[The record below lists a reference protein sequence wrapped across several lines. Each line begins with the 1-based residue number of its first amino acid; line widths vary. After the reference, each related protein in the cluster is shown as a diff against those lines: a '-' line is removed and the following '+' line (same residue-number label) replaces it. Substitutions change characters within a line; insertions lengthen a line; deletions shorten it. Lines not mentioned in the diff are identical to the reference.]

1 MSGSNDPNNKKDK
14 KDEDAD
20 KPENNYYV
28 GNGQAVMAPPPRDD
42 RPRNSNNN
50 NPDAVSS
57 LFSKARNPNE
67 KPPEGSGDDDED
79 NVLPPAP
86 GEAFSGIGRRLGFNA
101 DTPSPAVDDGRP
113 VQVTIRVTFYR
124 NGFTID
130 DGPLLDPKSGEGKE
144 ILEAFDKGIV
154 PQSISGKYAR
164 RAKFDVHLI
173 KKEKEDYVK
182 QFAAFEGAGRSL
194 ASSNNNNNRTN
205 SSSSMDGGSASVVPA
220 VALTV
225 SQDAPRGRV
234 LFTLPDGT
242 RRRVDTNPSI
252 HTVADLFGEAA
263 VATGVSTSRI
273 SLTIREGAGRTV
285 TLDTS
290 DSRTLKDA
298 KVDGAA
304 IFVTISS

>member
-1 MSGSNDPNNKKDK
+1 MSGNDPNKNNNNKKDEEDDK
-14 KDEDAD
+14 K
-20 KPENNYYV
+20 KENNYYV

-42 RPRNSNNN
+42 RPRNNNN
-50 NPDAVSS
+50 NNNDGTGDTLSS
-57 LFSKARNPNE
+57 LFAKARNPNE
-67 KPPEGSGDDDED
+67 KPPEGED
-79 NVLPPAP
+79 NDGGDAELGAPPAP

-154 PQSISGKYAR
+154 PQSISGKHPR

-182 QFAAFEGAGRSL
+182 QFAAFEGAGHSL
-194 ASSNNNNNRTN
+194 NSNNNQQQA
-205 SSSSMDGGSASVVPA
+205 SASSAVPA
-220 VALTV
+220 VALTI
-225 SQDAPRGRV
+225 SPDAPRGRV
-234 LFTLPDGT
+234 LLQMPDGT
-242 RRRVDTNPSI
+242 RRRVDTNPTV
-252 HTVADLFGEAA
+252 HTVSELFGEAA

-273 SLTIREGAGRTV
+273 SLTVREGPGRTV
-285 TLDTS
+285 PLEMS
-290 DSRTLKDA
+290 DKRTLKDA

-304 IFVTISS
+304 VFVAISNN